1 MYLENQSLNT
11 WSQTDR
17 IAIDTQYIYIYNYSL
32 AVSRSSMLRNQY
44 VARYS

>member
-17 IAIDTQYIYIYNYSL
+17 INDIDTQYIYNYSL
-32 AVSRSSMLRNQY
+32 AVSRSSILRNQY